1 MTEQQGIGR
10 RPFLTGGG
18 TLFGALIAQARPAGA
33 ESAARRETL
42 VVGLDLNDTTALDPG
57 QVTSYS
63 SPMPTRAAYDPLVT
77 MAPGDYIT
85 LRPCVAKEWSYL
97 PDGKTLRF
105 KLRDDVVFVSGNPVT
120 AEDVRFSFTR
130 LVNLGY
136 QASQYVAHVD
146 HVVAVDP
153 LTVDFVLKDP
163 TQPLATILAAP
174 EYGVT
179 EKAVVVQHGG
189 TDAPDAHDTDTAT
202 PWLNE
207 NSVGS
212 GPYRLVGWQHNQQ
225 VQMVRNPRYWT
236 SPKPGYQR
244 LLIRH
249 MSDGA
254 AQLLALTH
262 GDLDAAFNLTAEQA
276 ATLKGNPEINVVR
289 NQSLD
294 YLYMA
299 VAEAP
304 DNPALQKQQ
313 ARQAIGYAID
323 YDGIINGLAGG
334 FAVRPAAFLPVGV
347 NGSTAEL
354 TKQIGYHQDLAT
366 RQATACGCRT
376 AGRLRVPAA
385 LSVERNPCRGCLLR
399 CGAKAAIRSGESE
412 HQGRAGADRPG
423 EHVHAL
429 HHRAGSGGS
438 GFLESAGC

>member
-1 MTEQQGIGR
+1 M
-10 RPFLTGGG
+10 
-18 TLFGALIAQARPAGA
+18 
-33 ESAARRETL
+33 
-42 VVGLDLNDTTALDPG
+42 
-57 QVTSYS
+57 
-63 SPMPTRAAYDPLVT
+63 
-77 MAPGDYIT
+77 
-85 LRPCVAKEWSYL
+85 
-97 PDGKTLRF
+97 
-105 KLRDDVVFVSGNPVT
+105 
-120 AEDVRFSFTR
+120 
-130 LVNLGY
+130 
-136 QASQYVAHVD
+136 
-146 HVVAVDP
+146 
-153 LTVDFVLKDP
+153 LKDP

-254 AQLLALTH
+254 TQLLALTH

-313 ARQAIGYAID
+313 ARQAIGCAID

-354 TKQIGYHQDLAT
+354 TKQIGYHQDLARARQLLADAGLPEGFGFRLHYPSNAILAGVAYSDVAQKLQSDLAKVNIKVELAPTDLVNIT
-366 RQATACGCRT
+366 RSTPPGGFR
-376 AGRLRVPAA
+376 RLWVSGIR
-385 LSVERNPCRGCLLR
+385 RLLR
-399 CGAKAAIRSGESE
+399 TNCGPRRPSCGSPNGCTGTCRRNSTSLSTMREPSATWPRPPCCGGNTRS
-412 HQGRAGADRPG
+412 RW
-423 EHVHAL
+423 
-429 HHRAGSGGS
+429 
-438 GFLESAGC
+438 SASRICSC